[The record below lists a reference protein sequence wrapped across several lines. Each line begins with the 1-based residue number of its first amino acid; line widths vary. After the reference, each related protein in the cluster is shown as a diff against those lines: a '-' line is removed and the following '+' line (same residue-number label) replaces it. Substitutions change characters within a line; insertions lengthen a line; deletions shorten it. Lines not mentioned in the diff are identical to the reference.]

1 MLLALPVQGVQLG
14 EPPLVAGAP
23 CGDAIAQPILL
34 HRDLAA
40 ELVLLA
46 RLLLQHRVAPGLE
59 RLETLGKDPGDAAVE
74 PDRGARDALDSRRS
88 WLIKTIP
95 ERIPTNSRS
104 SHSIPGRSRWLVGSS
119 SNRISGEGASAR
131 ARAARRASPPERAAG
146 ASSPERPSSLSRYS
160 ARW

>member
-59 RLETLGKDPGDAAVE
+59 RLETLVKDPGDAAVE
-74 PDRGARDALDSRRS
+74 PDCGARDALEQPAVVADQDD
-88 WLIKTIP
+88 T
-95 ERIPTNSRS
+95 
-104 SHSIPGRSRWLVGSS
+104 
-119 SNRISGEGASAR
+119 GAHPAQLAFR
-131 ARAARRASPPERAAG
+131 
-146 ASSPERPSSLSRYS
+146 RPSTGE
-160 ARW
+160 ARPDGSGYRKFGDHNLALGLR